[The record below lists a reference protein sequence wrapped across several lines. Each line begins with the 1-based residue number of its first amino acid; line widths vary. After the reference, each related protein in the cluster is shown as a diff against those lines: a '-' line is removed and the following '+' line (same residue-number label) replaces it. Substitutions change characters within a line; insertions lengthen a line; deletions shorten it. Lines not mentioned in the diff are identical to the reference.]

1 MNNLNGKKVI
11 VHDNNVDRALQ
22 KFKKKISDD
31 GLLLEL
37 QNRQFYVKP
46 TIQRKLAKS
55 QAIKR
60 WKRYLKS
67 QELPPKLF

>member
-1 MNNLNGKKVI
+1 MNRNGKKVI

-22 KFKKKISDD
+22 KFKKKINED

-46 TIQRKLAKS
+46 TVEKKLAKS
-55 QAIKR
+55 QAVKR

>member
-1 MNNLNGKKVI
+1 MNKNGKKVI

-22 KFKKKISDD
+22 KFKKKINED

-46 TIQRKLAKS
+46 TVEKKLAKS
-55 QAIKR
+55 QAVKR

>member
-1 MNNLNGKKVI
+1 MNKNGKKVI

-22 KFKKKISDD
+22 KFKKKINED
-31 GLLLEL
+31 GILLEL

-46 TIQRKLAKS
+46 TVEKKLAKS
-55 QAIKR
+55 QAVKR

>member
-1 MNNLNGKKVI
+1 MSNIGKKVI

-22 KFKKKISDD
+22 KFKKKINDD

-46 TIQRKLAKS
+46 TVEKKISKA

>member
-1 MNNLNGKKVI
+1 MNNTGKKVI

-22 KFKKKISDD
+22 KFKKKINDD

-37 QNRQFYVKP
+37 QNRQFFVKP
-46 TIQRKLAKS
+46 TVQRKIAKA
-55 QAIKR
+55 QAVKR

-67 QELPPKLF
+67 KELPPKLF